1 MIVYFLKGQ
10 EELNFSKIG
19 QKEWFVL
26 FIFFMFLKGR
36 VNIIFNNYHRI

>member
-1 MIVYFLKGQ
+1 MIVHFLKGQ

-26 FIFFMFLKGR
+26 FIIFSFLKGR
-36 VNIIFNNYHRI
+36 VIIIL